1 MDSTERQKLA
11 FSTAS
16 DACKQVLTLTTAIV
30 TITIAFAKD
39 LVKDSTPG
47 DQIWLRTAWIAYSV
61 SILAGIL
68 MLLALT
74 GTAGSP
80 QSHAR
85 NEDTIYRSNVR
96 LPAAIQMI
104 SFAIGVVLTVAFG
117 FFAL

>member
-1 MDSTERQKLA
+1 MEPSRGKSRNSNMDSTERQKLA

-68 MLLALT
+68 MLLA

-104 SFAIGVVLTVAFG
+104 SGSTP
-117 FFAL
+117 